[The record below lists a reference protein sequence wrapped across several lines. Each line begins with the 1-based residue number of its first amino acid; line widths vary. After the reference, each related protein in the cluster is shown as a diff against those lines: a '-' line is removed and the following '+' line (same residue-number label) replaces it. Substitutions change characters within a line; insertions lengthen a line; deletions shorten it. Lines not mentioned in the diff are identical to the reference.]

1 MQELLMKEDLKL
13 IRQRLKAIKQMPE
26 TNPKEYNLK
35 MDLFH
40 HWKLE
45 QYKLKLSIEYDL
57 LHLEKM
63 RR

>member
-35 MDLFH
+35 MDLFY

-45 QYKLKLSIEYDL
+45 QHKLKLSIEYDL